1 VLNLQHRGE
10 FLYAATGEGG
20 LRVYDIANVD
30 QKAFSERITTAPFSP
45 LGSRL
50 YVKTRYATAVASPAT
65 IAVDPTRKHYPQN
78 EEWENRDDKQG
89 INLIYA
95 FLYVTDKYEG
105 LVLVNVATLL
115 DGNPRNNFL
124 KRALTWNPNGLLNG
138 ANNIT
143 VAGSHAYITCDRGL
157 VVVDISDPMKPR
169 VAGEFGAPFIKN
181 ARAVQVQ
188 FRYAFVTDSEGLK
201 VVDVTDPNRPR
212 AVEGALVSLSDAHN
226 LYLVRT
232 YAYVAAGKQGLAI
245 IDIENPEK
253 PRLDQ
258 IYNDHGEIK
267 DARDVKVGMTNVS
280 LFAYIADGEHHAI
293 HIVQLTSAEQDD
305 NYGFSPRPHPELIA
319 SKETLGPA
327 LSISEGIDRD
337 RAVDESGNQLSVFGR
352 RGARPFNAAEMQRM
366 YMING
371 SMFRVPEIKDPSRK
385 DNKDIRRFFGAP
397 RSSDSATTEQTK
409 PESKKSEETKAGQPT
424 ATNNLSNE
432 AWIRNAAE
440 LSSLAFMAL
449 PLAAVFFRRRQRRL

>member
-1 VLNLQHRGE
+1 M
-10 FLYAATGEGG
+10 
-20 LRVYDIANVD
+20 
-30 QKAFSERITTAPFSP
+30 
-45 LGSRL
+45 
-50 YVKTRYATAVASPAT
+50 
-65 IAVDPTRKHYPQN
+65 
-78 EEWENRDDKQG
+78 
-89 INLIYA
+89 
-95 FLYVTDKYEG
+95 
-105 LVLVNVATLL
+105 LVNVATLL

-124 KRALTWNPNGLLNG
+124 KRALTWNPNGILNG

-157 VVVDISDPMKPR
+157 VVVNISDPLKPR
-169 VAGEFGAPFIKN
+169 VVGEFGAPFIKN

-188 FRYAFVTDSEGLK
+188 FRYAFVTDAEGLK
-201 VVDVTDPNRPR
+201 VIDVTNPDGGR
-212 AVEGALVSLSDAHN
+212 AVSGAVVPLSDAHN

-258 IYNDHGEIK
+258 IFNGEGEIK

-293 HIVQLTSAEQDD
+293 HVVQLTSAEQPD
-305 NYGFSPRPHPELIA
+305 NYGFSPRPRPELIA

-327 LSISEGIDRD
+327 LSISEGVDRD

-352 RGARPFNAAEMQRM
+352 RGARPFNSVEMQRM

-371 SMFRVPEIKDPSRK
+371 SMFMVPDIKDGNK
-385 DNKDIRRFFGAP
+385 KENKDVRRFFGSP
-397 RSSDSATTEQTK
+397 KTSDGASTDSTPKVERKSADGTK
-409 PESKKSEETKAGQPT
+409 SGQ
-424 ATNNLSNE
+424 SNE
-432 AWIRNAAE
+432 PKSPAKEARMRNAAQ
-440 LSSLAFMAL
+440 LSSLAFMSL
-449 PLAAVFFRRRQRRL
+449 PLAFLLFRRRRRK